1 MAVDMWTTLRVAH
14 ISTATTTA
22 IKLLIQSKD
31 KTGRWLTA
39 IAQITNVHRTH
50 QTTSA
55 HLESQL
61 S

>member
-22 IKLLIQSKD
+22 IKSLIQSKD

-39 IAQITNVHRTH
+39 IARISNVHRT
-50 QTTSA
+50 QNTTSA
-55 HLESQL
+55 HLEGQL
-61 S
+61 Y